1 MAFPQDWRSWE
12 TQIARLIGQAW
23 LDEALYRR
31 LLNEPA
37 ATLRDNGLILE
48 DFVEVRI
55 NQAPDAVPVLQ
66 GTQGET
72 VIYVLPLP
80 PKPDDLTDEQIS
92 SWLEGRAEGFPGGTC
107 GLLLLKSL

>member
-12 TQIARLIGQAW
+12 TQISRLIGQAW
-23 LDEALYRR
+23 LDEALYTR

-37 ATLRDNGLILE
+37 ATLRENGLILE

-55 NQAPDAVPVLQ
+55 NQARDAVPVLQ

-80 PKPDDLTDEQIS
+80 PKPDNLTEEQIR
-92 SWLEGRAEGFPGGTC
+92 SWLEGRAEGFPGGIFPVYSC
-107 GLLLLKSL
+107 

>member
-12 TQIARLIGQAW
+12 TQVARLIGRAW

-31 LLNEPA
+31 LVNEPA

-48 DFVEVRI
+48 DFVELRI
-55 NQAPDAVPVLQ
+55 NQDPDAVPVLQ

-80 PKPDDLTDEQIS
+80 PKPDNLTDEQIS
-92 SWLEGRAEGFPGGTC
+92 SWLEGRTDGFPGGNIRASC
-107 GLLLLKSL
+107 C

>member
-55 NQAPDAVPVLQ
+55 DQASDAVPVLQ
-66 GTQGET
+66 GTSGQT
-72 VIYVLPLP
+72 VIYVLPVP
-80 PKPDDLTDEQIS
+80 PKPDNLTEEQIR
-92 SWLEGRAEGFPGGTC
+92 SWLEGRTEGFPGGIITLSSC
-107 GLLLLKSL
+107 

>member
-55 NQAPDAVPVLQ
+55 DQDPDAVPVLQ

-80 PKPDDLTDEQIS
+80 PKPDDLTEEQIS
-92 SWLEGRAEGFPGGTC
+92 SWLEGGAENFPSVTVRGC
-107 GLLLLKSL
+107 CS

>member
-1 MAFPQDWRSWE
+1 MAFPPDWRSWE

-31 LLNEPA
+31 LVNEPA

-55 NQAPDAVPVLQ
+55 NQDRDAVPVLQ

-72 VIYVLPLP
+72 VISVLPLP
-80 PKPDDLTDEQIS
+80 PRPDDLTDEQINDFI
-92 SWLEGRAEGFPGGTC
+92 EGRTEGLQPLPEC
-107 GLLLLKSL
+107 AC

>member
-12 TQIARLIGQAW
+12 TQVARLIGRAW

-31 LLNEPA
+31 LVNEPA

-55 NQAPDAVPVLQ
+55 NQDRDAVPVLQ

-80 PKPDDLTDEQIS
+80 PRPDDLTDEQINDFI
-92 SWLEGRAEGFPGGTC
+92 EGRTEGFPPPFC
-107 GLLLLKSL
+107 AC

>member
-12 TQIARLIGQAW
+12 TQISRLIGQAW
-23 LDEALYRR
+23 LDEALYTR

-37 ATLRDNGLILE
+37 ATLRENGLILE

-55 NQAPDAVPVLQ
+55 DRASDAVPVLQ
-66 GTQGET
+66 GTSGET

-80 PKPDDLTDEQIS
+80 PKPDNLTEEQIR
-92 SWLEGRAEGFPGGTC
+92 SWLEGRADGFPGGIIPASC
-107 GLLLLKSL
+107 

>member
-31 LLNEPA
+31 LLTDPA
-37 ATLRDNGLILE
+37 ATLRENGLILE

-66 GTQGET
+66 GTRGER

-80 PKPDDLTDEQIS
+80 PKPDDLTEEQIR
-92 SWLEGRAEGFPGGTC
+92 SWLEGRAEGFPGGTIPASC
-107 GLLLLKSL
+107 P

>member
-1 MAFPQDWRSWE
+1 MAFPQDWRSRE

-23 LDEALYRR
+23 LDEALYQR

-37 ATLRDNGLILE
+37 ATLRENGLILE

-55 NQAPDAVPVLQ
+55 DQDPDAVPVLQ
-66 GTQGET
+66 GTKGET

-80 PKPDDLTDEQIS
+80 PKPDNLTDEQIS
-92 SWLEGRAEGFPGGTC
+92 SWLEGRTEGFPGTIIPPNFC
-107 GLLLLKSL
+107 S

>member
-12 TQIARLIGQAW
+12 IQIARLIGRAW

-66 GTQGET
+66 GTRGET

-80 PKPDDLTDEQIS
+80 PKPEDLTDEQINDFI
-92 SWLEGRAEGFPGGTC
+92 EGRTDGFPRPLFC
-107 GLLLLKSL
+107 LSS

>member
-31 LLNEPA
+31 LVNEPA
-37 ATLRDNGLILE
+37 ATLRENGLILE
-48 DFVEVRI
+48 DFVELRI
-55 NQAPDAVPVLQ
+55 DLAPDAVPVLQ

-80 PKPDDLTDEQIS
+80 PKPDNLTEEQIR
-92 SWLEGRAEGFPGGTC
+92 SWLEGRTEGFPGGTIAASC
-107 GLLLLKSL
+107 C

>member
-23 LDEALYRR
+23 LDEALYKR

-66 GTQGET
+66 GTKGER

-80 PKPDDLTDEQIS
+80 PKPDALTDEQIS
-92 SWLEGRAEGFPGGTC
+92 SWLEGRTEGFPGGIIPLSSC
-107 GLLLLKSL
+107 

>member
-12 TQIARLIGQAW
+12 TQISRLIGQAW

-31 LLNEPA
+31 LVNEPA

-66 GTQGET
+66 GTKGET

-80 PKPDDLTDEQIS
+80 PKPNDVTEEQIS
-92 SWLEGRAEGFPGGTC
+92 SWLEGRAEEFPRGNVLFSC
-107 GLLLLKSL
+107 C

>member
-31 LLNEPA
+31 LVNEPA

-48 DFVEVRI
+48 DFVEVRVT
-55 NQAPDAVPVLQ
+55 QDPDAVPVLQ
-66 GTQGET
+66 GTKGET

-80 PKPDDLTDEQIS
+80 PRPNDLTDEQINDFI
-92 SWLEGRAEGFPGGTC
+92 EGRTEGFPFYC
-107 GLLLLKSL
+107 VC

>member
-12 TQIARLIGQAW
+12 TQIARLIGRAW
-23 LDEALYRR
+23 LDEALYTR
-31 LLNEPA
+31 LVKEPA

-48 DFVEVRI
+48 DFVEIRL

-80 PKPDDLTDEQIS
+80 ARPDDLTDEQINDFI
-92 SWLEGRAEGFPGGTC
+92 EGRSEGFPPLILC
-107 GLLLLKSL
+107 ASL

>member
-55 NQAPDAVPVLQ
+55 DQDPDAVPVLQ
-66 GTQGET
+66 GTKGET
-72 VIYVLPLP
+72 VIYILPLP
-80 PKPDDLTDEQIS
+80 PKPDDLTEEQIS
-92 SWLEGRAEGFPGGTC
+92 SWLEGGTQKFPGVTVRGC
-107 GLLLLKSL
+107 CS

>member
-31 LLNEPA
+31 LLTDPA
-37 ATLRDNGLILE
+37 ATLRENGLILE

-80 PKPDDLTDEQIS
+80 PRPNDLTDAQIS
-92 SWLEGRAEGFPGGTC
+92 SWLEGRAEGFPGGTIPASC
-107 GLLLLKSL
+107 P

>member
-1 MAFPQDWRSWE
+1 MAFPQDWRSWQ

-23 LDEALYRR
+23 LDEALYTR

-37 ATLRDNGLILE
+37 ATLRENGLILE

-55 NQAPDAVPVLQ
+55 EQASDAVPVLQ
-66 GTQGET
+66 GTSGET

-80 PKPDDLTDEQIS
+80 PKPDNLTDEQIS
-92 SWLEGRAEGFPGGTC
+92 SWLEGRTEGFPAGIIPVSSC
-107 GLLLLKSL
+107 

>member
-12 TQIARLIGQAW
+12 KQIARLIGEAW

-66 GTQGET
+66 GTSGET

-80 PKPDDLTDEQIS
+80 PKPDALTEEQIS
-92 SWLEGRAEGFPGGTC
+92 SWLEGRAEGFSGGSIRLC
-107 GLLLLKSL
+107 CS